1 LFANQRREVEQ
12 RDKAPNFNKSIE
24 SAVKDKSCPFMK
36 YELCGTV
43 SHHGTLNQG
52 HYVSNVK
59 MNEEWFHCDDAFVT
73 RSGEEEVLK
82 DDSVYMMF
90 YAKK

>member
-1 LFANQRREVEQ
+1 
-12 RDKAPNFNKSIE
+12 
-24 SAVKDKSCPFMK
+24 MK

-59 MNEEWFHCDDAFVT
+59 MNGEWFHCDDAFVT
-73 RSGEEEVLK
+73 RTGEDKVLR
-82 DDSVYMMF
+82 DDLVYMMF
-90 YAKK
+90 YSGAKT